1 MMNPATALKRL
12 MSGNQRFAERRALH
26 PHQTLTYRQAL
37 VAEQRPFAAVLSCS
51 DSRVPTELIF
61 DQGLGD
67 LFVVRLAGNVIDEIA
82 LASLEFAVSQLKISL
97 IVALGHSRCGA
108 VQATIA
114 GGDMPGHLSHLAAAI
129 QPAVDEAR
137 ARDGDL
143 LDNAV
148 RINARSAA
156 AQMSARSEILAAAAR
171 DGQIK
176 IVAGYYDIAAG
187 TVELLSSE

>member
-1 MMNPATALKRL
+1 MMNPETALKRL

-26 PHQTLTYRQAL
+26 PHQTLTYRLAL

-67 LFVVRLAGNVIDEIA
+67 LFVVRLAGNVIDDIA
-82 LASLEFAVSQLKISL
+82 LASLEFAVSQLGISL

-108 VQATIA
+108 VQATIT

-137 ARDGDL
+137 AHDGDL
-143 LDNAV
+143 LDNAI

-156 AQMSARSEILAAAAR
+156 AQMAARSEILAAAR
-171 DGQIK
+171 DGQIQ